1 MYYIHNHDCTIAFPP
16 VRAYNPTTQQTAKN
30 PVEDNFYPPLWTSL
44 SGEALDCVDEY
55 KTDNPSD
62 HCLDLIALYEDD
74 KLGYVVGNDIVIF
87 DDRSNRLI
95 DDRI

>member
-1 MYYIHNHDCTIAFPP
+1 MTFASPVTAYI
-16 VRAYNPTTQQTAKN
+16 PTKQQTAKN
-30 PVEDNFYPPLWTSL
+30 PVEGRFHPPLWTSL
-44 SGEALDCVDEY
+44 SDVLLDCVDEY

-74 KLGYVVGNDIVIF
+74 KLGYVVGHDIVIF